1 MAPHTLKP
9 FNIDSLLAPASPERK
24 VVSFGKKQVIFSQ
37 GDRNDSVFFIEK
49 GTVKLTV
56 TSKQGRE
63 AVLGL
68 MNGGAVFG
76 ESCIASD
83 LQFRPYNAIAL
94 TDTRTVKIRRSA
106 VVRILRNDGESSYVL
121 ITYLLERM
129 VRLQEDLVSNLLD
142 ASEKRLART
151 LLFLGQFRENS
162 KLELPRGVNQQTL
175 AEMIGTSRQRVNFL
189 MKHFRKSIPL
199 HDGVGAKLRRSQ
211 RKLVASRG

>member
-9 FNIDSLLAPASPERK
+9 FNINSLLAPASPERK

-106 VVRILRNDGESSYVL
+106 VVRILRNDGESSYVF

-151 LLFLGQFRENS
+151 LLYLGQFRESN

-175 AEMIGTSRQRVNFL
+175 AEMIGASRQRVNFL
-189 MKHFRKSIPL
+189 MKDFRKSVPL
-199 HDGVGAKLRRSQ
+199 DDAAGAKVRRSQ